1 MKSLIIRLPT
11 AASVLTFSKYGA
23 VAAVKLKSAHEH
35 NALANMQSILWTSGP
50 TIIDR
55 WRPALERFTALAVAE
70 APKTNLS
77 KVSLILG
84 SLRATTKDPLS
95 KGADAAISG
104 DVAMANGDECTSKY
118 QSYRA
123 EDNTY
128 QPFDDGP
135 RRPCE
140 SALVLSHV
148 MTRNLSNPSNL
159 SLTTSTRAMYRGVA
173 DATALTTVAI
183 RLMGGIASQP
193 SAALNPLGR
202 GGIECMALQ
211 SLASDRVG

>member
-55 WRPALERFTALAVAE
+55 WRHALERFTALAVAE

-95 KGADAAISG
+95 KGANAAISG
-104 DVAMANGDECTSKY
+104 DVAMANGDECKSKY

-140 SALVLSHV
+140 SALVLSHA
-148 MTRNLSNPSNL
+148 MTQSKQSEQ
-159 SLTTSTRAMYRGVA
+159 SVA
-173 DATALTTVAI
+173 DNFDQSHVSWCRARDSSHVSGHTLDGRHRPPAVC
-183 RLMGGIASQP
+183 
-193 SAALNPLGR
+193 SA
-202 GGIECMALQ
+202 Q
-211 SLASDRVG
+211 SVGTLRHRM